1 MSIWEGYD
9 EQISKEALPIRNQ
22 GRSVLGIKMERA
34 NFEAQTKP
42 MGDWGV
48 LNLIENT
55 DKVTVTT

>member
-9 EQISKEALPIRNQ
+9 EQIGKETIPIRSQ
-22 GRSVLGIKMERA
+22 GQSVLGIKMECA

-48 LNLIENT
+48 LNLIETT
-55 DKVTVTT
+55 DKVTVTS